1 MKTALK
7 FAVWACLSAGFFA
20 APASALEIELP
31 VGSRLTAER
40 LSVLDSFD
48 APVAVFDGEVVPH
61 LIVEGAIERRAW
73 RINSPGLTPL
83 QVILPLREQLVR
95 QGYDLV
101 FECSARECGGFDF
114 RFDVEVLPGPNMY
127 VNIAE
132 YRYLTAVRGTV
143 DAPEAAV
150 GVLVSV
156 TRGTAYVQIISAA
169 SARVADVVLPE
180 LAVPPKADDTESSP
194 VAVNALRQQLLN
206 TGHTVLAELDF
217 AIGTTNLGG
226 GPFASLAALAAFME
240 EEPSV
245 RVLLVGHTDT
255 IGDLRS
261 NTALSKAR
269 ATSVRDRLIGQ
280 YGVDPARLEAEGTAY
295 LAPVASNLTEEGR
308 GQNRRVEAVLLP
320 TQ

>member
-31 VGSRLTAER
+31 VGARLTAER

-132 YRYLTAVRGTV
+132 YRYLTAVNPF
-143 DAPEAAV
+143 D
-150 GVLVSV
+150 
-156 TRGTAYVQIISAA
+156 IF
-169 SARVADVVLPE
+169 
-180 LAVPPKADDTESSP
+180 
-194 VAVNALRQQLLN
+194 LLHRCHS
-206 TGHTVLAELDF
+206 GHLHQNPLHHLHSQMKF
-217 AIGTTNLGG
+217 AK
-226 GPFASLAALAAFME
+226 
-240 EEPSV
+240 
-245 RVLLVGHTDT
+245 
-255 IGDLRS
+255 
-261 NTALSKAR
+261 SKQS
-269 ATSVRDRLIGQ
+269 T
-280 YGVDPARLEAEGTAY
+280 
-295 LAPVASNLTEEGR
+295 
-308 GQNRRVEAVLLP
+308 
-320 TQ
+320 